1 MVDRFRR
8 LIRQLLAAA
17 LLASPPAVL
26 IDAFG
31 LMMFSS
37 RGLPARVREGH
48 EASFLFALFLLV
60 YAVCFAVVCFILRRQ
75 LVHAFSRI
83 DEKLVGKAF
92 GGFGK
97 RDRLFC
103 RAMQECAAGEV
114 RQALDHFLAVGD
126 FEMNTEENGVLAFYI
141 GRCYQLLKT
150 PANAAYHFQRAREN
164 GFSKPYAML
173 FEARSCEQSGD
184 YDRAF
189 AIYQEL
195 LSEELPFDFDHVYA
209 DVGFLYIRQNAPR
222 EAAKWFR
229 RSLDKGVCVPY
240 ALSGMSIAALLAGQ
254 YPQAQAL
261 RMRALLCGVD
271 APDDYKA
278 VYDRTLAECK
288 AQHPDWDWTLPE
300 TALPDADLTVPDL
313 PDAFLSG
320 KPEADAET
328 EPGPEAEPAYDT
340 EPEEPGDESVP
351 EDEPEDELL
360 PEDEPGDDEPEDE
373 PENEPEAGDAF
384 DGEPDT
390 F

>member
-17 LLASPPAVL
+17 LLSSPPAVL
-26 IDAFG
+26 IDAVG
-31 LMMFSS
+31 LMLFSS
-37 RGLPARVREGH
+37 HGLPARVREGR

-83 DEKLVGKAF
+83 DGELVGKSF

-114 RQALDHFLAVGD
+114 RQALDHFLAVQD
-126 FEMNTEENGVLAFYI
+126 FEMSREETGVLAFYI

-150 PANAAYHFQRAREN
+150 PANAAYHFRRAQEN
-164 GFSKPYAML
+164 GFSKPHAML

-189 AIYQEL
+189 DIYQEL
-195 LSEELPFDFDHVYA
+195 LDAELPFDFDHIYA

-229 RSLDKGVCVPY
+229 RSLEKGVCVPY

-254 YPQAQAL
+254 FPQAQAL
-261 RMRALLCGVD
+261 RMRALLSGVE

-288 AQHPDWDWTLPE
+288 AQHPDWNWTLPQ
-300 TALPDADLTVPDL
+300 TAPPDADLTVPDL
-313 PDAFLSG
+313 PDT
-320 KPEADAET
+320 PEPEMPDTPSVEAPQEELPLPQDAEDGT
-328 EPGPEAEPAYDT
+328 ASADGEARFEA
-340 EPEEPGDESVP
+340 VP
-351 EDEPEDELL
+351 EDK
-360 PEDEPGDDEPEDE
+360 
-373 PENEPEAGDAF
+373 
-384 DGEPDT
+384 EPDSD
-390 F
+390 